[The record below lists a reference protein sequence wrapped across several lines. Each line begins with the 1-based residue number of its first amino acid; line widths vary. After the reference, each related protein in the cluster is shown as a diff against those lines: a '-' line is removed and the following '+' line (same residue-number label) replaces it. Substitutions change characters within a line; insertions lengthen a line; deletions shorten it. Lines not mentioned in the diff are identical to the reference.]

1 MCEIRSGLALPSP
14 VASCPHAAP
23 RPHRPSPV
31 VAAVRLGQLGPWTV
45 PLPSQQVQAAAVT
58 GLHADGAVGTQHLAW
73 EGSNSRA
80 SSAKRSA
87 GGQGREGPG
96 SVECGV
102 QGDCCGMEEG
112 RLGATMK

>member
-58 GLHADGAVGTQHLAW
+58 GLHTDGAVGTQHLAW
-73 EGSNSRA
+73 RA
-80 SSAKRSA
+80 ITA
-87 GGQGREGPG
+87 GLAVPNAVLGDRKGGPR
-96 SVECGV
+96 SVESR
-102 QGDCCGMEEG
+102 G
-112 RLGATMK
+112 RKGTAAEWKGAPGATMK